1 MRRRGISGSQSAD
14 EYVQLCTLSQNKL
27 WRSKSIFNLWQWCKS
42 PFCRRESRDGFKS
55 CPRALNMISFIVC
68 LAFSFGCAIRYN
80 FTNFS
85 LTWRSV
91 LRIRTSGSGSGS
103 FYLPDGKK
111 FFFFSKQFPGSM
123 AFWCGSWSGDPCL
136 WLIDSDANPDPAI
149 FVIDLQDA
157 NKKLI
162 LKKVV
167 KIVIKKFFCLLLFA
181 GTFTSFFKD
190 KKSKRNHKTVGIKVF
205 LSIFA
210 W

>member
-1 MRRRGISGSQSAD
+1 MRGRGISGSQSAD

-42 PFCRRESRDGFKS
+42 PFCRRDGFKS

-80 FTNFS
+80 FTNFT

-91 LRIRTSGSGSGS
+91 LWIRTSGSGSGS

-111 FFFFSKQFPGSM
+111 FFFFSKQFPPRIHGILVWIRIRGSM
-123 AFWCGSWSGDPCL
+123 PLTNRFGCESGSCYFRHWPS
-136 WLIDSDANPDPAI
+136 N
-149 FVIDLQDA
+149 A

-167 KIVIKKFFCLLLFA
+167 KIVIKNFFCLLLFA

-205 LSIFA
+205 LPIFA